1 MLGPRALQTA
11 LFPKLPWM
19 RRAKASPGWGHS
31 WRWRSGS
38 PGTCADRG
46 IDSAIGTA
54 RITAFVG
61 RPAAALKIEQVE
73 VLNDEFSGVDMS
85 FADLTLDSPR

>member
-1 MLGPRALQTA
+1 V
-11 LFPKLPWM
+11 
-19 RRAKASPGWGHS
+19 
-31 WRWRSGS
+31 
-38 PGTCADRG
+38 

-54 RITAFVG
+54 RITAFLG